1 MRTYNFSWLMFLSL
15 LLQCFFPFLGQAED
29 TGKTLKSIT
38 VVSDDNYPPYIFR
51 NSNGD
56 IQGILVDEWV
66 LWEKKTGIKV
76 NLTAM
81 DWSMAQEFMLKGGAD
96 VIDTIFFNEKRA
108 ELYEFTK
115 PYAVIEVPVFF
126 HKNIGGIVNISSL
139 QGLTIG
145 VKAGDACIDV
155 LEKNGIKGLKEFNS
169 YESVIQAAVEGRIKV
184 FSIDKPPALY
194 YLYKMN
200 IENEFRYSL
209 NLYTGKFHR
218 AVKKGQID
226 TLRMVEDGF
235 ALITKNEH
243 DAINKK
249 WVGESLIRPEYFRY
263 IFFFLLFIGLIF
275 SGLIFF
281 NLTLRRKVRSKTSEL
296 QETVNQLRLSEERL
310 KAIFEQ
316 AAVGVA
322 LCDSESGTCIK
333 ANQKYGDIIGYTP
346 EEMKRISFEKIT
358 HPEDIQKDIEKK
370 NLLIEGKIHEFSIE
384 KRYCRKDGDIVW
396 VKLTVSPLWKEGEKT
411 TSHIAIVEDITKDKR
426 KENLQSAQLNL
437 FEYAQTHSVKELLQR
452 FLDIAEVLTDSEIG
466 FYHFVE
472 EDQKTLSLQTWST
485 NTITNMCRAQRP
497 EHQYPISK
505 DGVWADCI
513 YEQKPVIHNDY
524 ANLLHQ
530 KGIPKGH
537 AAIIREMV
545 VPVIRGKKIM
555 AILGVGNK
563 KTGYENHDIEIIQE
577 LADMTWETVS
587 RKRAEEEI
595 IRREIFLNTIIENI
609 PNMIF
614 VKKAA
619 DLKFVRINKAGEML
633 TGFSKEE
640 LIHKTDYDVFP
651 KNEADFFTGKDREA
665 LRKGELLDIPEE
677 TIQTQKNG
685 TRILH
690 TKKIPLFDQNGQPEY
705 LLGISEDITE
715 RKQLE
720 EQLRQI
726 QKMEALGTISG
737 GIAHDFNNILSGIF
751 AYSQLAEMHIENS
764 VKAKG
769 HIDQI
774 IKCAKRAAEM
784 TRQILTYSRKK
795 EQEKQLL
802 DISIPVKEALQL
814 MHSSLPSTIEIK
826 ESILAGATIL
836 ADPTQ
841 IHQVIMNLCT
851 NAYHAMRD
859 TGGILSVELNRIE
872 IPDRNRVPGFNIVP
886 GKYLM
891 LEVNDTGQGMDE
903 KTLGKIFD
911 PYFTTKE
918 IGEGTGLGLS
928 LVYGIV
934 KELGGYIKVNSN
946 LGKGSTFRL
955 FFPTANIKETAEN
968 QEIHTRTLTKG
979 IERVML
985 VDDEE
990 TILRPTQ
997 EILKACGYQ
1006 VSIFSNGAQALDE
1019 FKKNPYQ
1026 FDIIITD
1033 MTMPKMTGDRLAK
1046 ELISIRPD
1054 IPVIMCT
1061 GFSERIDKEKSEAI
1075 GIKGFLMKPVEM
1087 SDLENIM
1094 RKVLS
1099 P

>member
-1 MRTYNFSWLMFLSL
+1 M
-15 LLQCFFPFLGQAED
+15 
-29 TGKTLKSIT
+29 
-38 VVSDDNYPPYIFR
+38 
-51 NSNGD
+51 
-56 IQGILVDEWV
+56 
-66 LWEKKTGIKV
+66 
-76 NLTAM
+76 
-81 DWSMAQEFMLKGGAD
+81 
-96 VIDTIFFNEKRA
+96 ID
-108 ELYEFTK
+108 
-115 PYAVIEVPVFF
+115 VPVFF
-126 HKNIGGIVNISSL
+126 HKNIGGIVNITSL

-145 VKAGDACIDV
+145 VKQGDACIEV
-155 LEKNGIKGLKEFNS
+155 LERNKITSLKKFNS
-169 YESVIQAAVEGRIKV
+169 YKEIIEAATEGRIKV

-218 AVKKGQID
+218 AVKKGQTD
-226 TLRMVEDGF
+226 TLKMVEGGF
-235 ALITKNEH
+235 ALITKKEH

-249 WVGESLIRPEYFRY
+249 WMGESLTRPEFFRY
-263 IFFFLLFIGLIF
+263 ISFFLLFTGLIF

-296 QETVNQLRLSEERL
+296 LKTVNQLKLSEGLL

-316 AAVGVA
+316 AGVGVA
-322 LCDSESGTCIK
+322 LCDAESGTYIK
-333 ANQKYGDIIGYTP
+333 VNQKYCEIVGYTP
-346 EEMKRISFEKIT
+346 EEMKEISFEKIT
-358 HPEDIQKDIEKK
+358 HPEDLQKDLEKK
-370 NLLIEGKIHEFSIE
+370 NLLIEGKIREFSIE
-384 KRYCRKDGDIVW
+384 KRYCRKDGAIVW
-396 VKLTVSPLWKEGEKT
+396 AKLTVSPLWKESEKT
-411 TSHIAIVEDITKDKR
+411 TSHIAIVEDITKNKQ
-426 KENLQSAQLNL
+426 KENLQAAQLNL
-437 FEYAQTHSVKELLQR
+437 FEYAQTHSVKEMLQR
-452 FLDIAEVLTDSEIG
+452 FLDIAEALTDSEIG
-466 FYHFVE
+466 FYHFVD
-472 EDQKTLSLQTWST
+472 EDQKTVSLQTWST
-485 NTITNMCRAQRP
+485 NTLTNMCRAEKP

-505 DGVWADCI
+505 AGVWADCI
-513 YEQKPVIHNDY
+513 YEKKPVIHNDY
-524 ANLLHQ
+524 TNLLHK
-530 KGIPKGH
+530 KGMPKNH
-537 AAIIREMV
+537 AVIIREMV
-545 VPVIRGKKIM
+545 IPVIRGEKIM

-563 KTGYENHDIEIIQE
+563 KTGYENHDVEIIQQ
-577 LADMTWETVS
+577 LADMIWETVS

-595 IRREIFLNTIIENI
+595 TKREIFLNAIIENI

-614 VKKAA
+614 VKDAT
-619 DLKFVRINKAGEML
+619 DLRFLRFNKAGEML
-633 TGFSKEE
+633 TGFSREE
-640 LIHKTDYDVFP
+640 LMNKTDYDVFTQ
-651 KNEADFFTGKDREA
+651 NEADFFTNKDKEA

-677 TIQTQKNG
+677 TIQTKKKE

-690 TKKIPLFDQNGQPEY
+690 TKKIPLLDQNGQPEY

-715 RKQLE
+715 RKHLE
-720 EQLRQI
+720 KQLRQI
-726 QKMEALGTISG
+726 QKIEAIGTLAG

-751 AYSQLAEMHIENS
+751 AYSQLAEKHIENP

-774 IKCAKRAAEM
+774 IQCAKRAAEM

-795 EQEKQLL
+795 EQEKKLL

-826 ESILAGATIL
+826 ESILSGTTIL

-841 IHQVIMNLCT
+841 IHQIVMNLCA

-859 TGGILSVELNRIE
+859 TGGILDVKLNRIE
-872 IPDRNRVPGFNIVP
+872 IPDRNRVPDFHAVP

-891 LEVNDTGQGMDE
+891 LEVNDTGHGMDE
-903 KTLGKIFD
+903 KILGKIFD

-934 KELGGYIKVNSN
+934 KELGGYIKVDSS
-946 LGKGSTFRL
+946 LGKGSAFRL
-955 FFPTANIKETAEN
+955 FFPIANIKETDEN
-968 QEIHTRTLTKG
+968 QKIHTRPLTKG

-997 EILKACGYQ
+997 EILEACGYQ
-1006 VSIFSNGAQALDE
+1006 VSIFSNGVQALDE
-1019 FKKNPYQ
+1019 FKKKPYQ

-1033 MTMPKMTGDRLAK
+1033 MTMPKMTGDKLAK

-1054 IPVIMCT
+1054 IPVIICT

-1075 GIKGFLMKPVEM
+1075 GIKGFLMKPVEI
-1087 SDLENIM
+1087 SDLENLM